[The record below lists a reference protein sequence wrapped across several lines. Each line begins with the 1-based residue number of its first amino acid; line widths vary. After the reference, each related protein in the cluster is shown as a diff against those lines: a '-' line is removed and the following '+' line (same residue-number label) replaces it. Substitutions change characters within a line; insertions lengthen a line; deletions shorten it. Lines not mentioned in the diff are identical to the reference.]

1 MPGLLDKNRILS
13 VGQLSDILKEV
24 LQSELFMNIRVR
36 GEIVSKQVKGGN
48 VYLTLIDP
56 EDSNLP
62 PNKKAT
68 LRAIV
73 FSYYQRSIVSTYNE
87 GDQVIVRGDLS
98 YYPPFGTISF
108 IAKDLIE
115 EGEGNEL
122 LKLKRLEEKLE
133 KEGLFASERK
143 RPLPKTVR
151 KIGII
156 TSASGAAYHDI
167 MQTLSKKVPVNT
179 VLFDAV
185 VQGENAPAS
194 LIRALDKAYKSD
206 IDVLIFG
213 RGGGSKTDLSCFN
226 DEKVVRKLA
235 ESPVPVVTG
244 IGHEIDRSLCDLA
257 ADVYAIT
264 PTAAAEAVLPDEQAV
279 RDDLS
284 LKKKKLDDWEERYA
298 TSKALELVQYEKAL
312 ESYSPSNR
320 ILKKQS
326 NLSEKKNA
334 LKNAFL
340 NRLYLLE
347 KDLNGKAVK
356 LNALNPLIGLT
367 EGKGIVR
374 LNGKT
379 VESVYELNK
388 GDSIEIGMR
397 DGIVLSEVK
406 DVFKGGQ
413 I

>member
-143 RPLPKTVR
+143 RPLPNTVR

-356 LNALNPLIGLT
+356 LNALNPNRADRR
-367 EGKGIVR
+367 EGNRPPERKNGGER
-374 LNGKT
+374 L
-379 VESVYELNK
+379 
-388 GDSIEIGMR
+388 
-397 DGIVLSEVK
+397 
-406 DVFKGGQ
+406 
-413 I
+413 

>member
-108 IAKDLIE
+108 IAKDLVG

-133 KEGLFASERK
+133 KEGLFAPERK
-143 RPLPKTVR
+143 RPLPKTVL

-167 MQTLSKKVPVNT
+167 MQTLSKKVPVST
-179 VLFDAV
+179 VLFDAL

-312 ESYSPSNR
+312 ESYSPSSR
-320 ILKKQS
+320 ILKQKS
-326 NLSEKKNA
+326 DLSEKKNA

-347 KDLNGKAVK
+347 KDLNGKAMK
-356 LNALNPLIGLT
+356 LNALNPLNGLT

-379 VESVYELNK
+379 VKSVSELNK

-406 DVFKGGQ
+406 DVLKGGQ

>member
-284 LKKKKLDDWEERYA
+284 LKKRSSTTGRSA
-298 TSKALELVQYEKAL
+298 T
-312 ESYSPSNR
+312 PRRRRSNWFSTRRRSSR
-320 ILKKQS
+320 I
-326 NLSEKKNA
+326 
-334 LKNAFL
+334 
-340 NRLYLLE
+340 
-347 KDLNGKAVK
+347 
-356 LNALNPLIGLT
+356 PLRTG
-367 EGKGIVR
+367 
-374 LNGKT
+374 
-379 VESVYELNK
+379 S
-388 GDSIEIGMR
+388 
-397 DGIVLSEVK
+397 
-406 DVFKGGQ
+406 
-413 I
+413 